1 MLFVNKIKKFI
12 NSKKIINRD
21 EFKKIIDQ
29 GFRYEV
35 SKNKIKHDIEQINYL
50 LKNKLISK
58 KFYKVIKE
66 YKSVYSA
73 LPKNSNSTD
82 IFTLSK
88 EFTKKLGPT
97 FNNLIYFQ
105 PPDIIEE
112 NVINKDKKIYTK
124 NPGSDFKYI
133 VIDNFLKKNVLDI
146 LYRYCLTN
154 SIWNEFDYKNGYI
167 GSFVENGFNAPLL
180 LQISEEIRFHF
191 PKIFKKFP
199 LTKVWAFKCNN
210 QMKGIKIHADFA
222 AVNVNFWITPDSANL
237 NKNTGGLLI
246 WDKEAPK
253 NWNFDKYN
261 NDHQEIKNFLK
272 KKKSKMKKIK
282 YKSNRV
288 VIFNY
293 NLFHSSDNFTFK
305 KNYVSIRINITLL
318 YGKRENMKKKVRKL

>member
-167 GSFVENGFNAPLL
+167 GSFVENGFNEPIL

-288 VIFNY
+288 VIFNS

-305 KNYVSIRINITLL
+305 KNYESRRINITLL
-318 YGKRENMKKKVRKL
+318 YGKRENMKKK